1 MIIESRDRV
10 KFFKIIEKIVYGI
23 AALAIVAALAMMI
36 IGAFVNLDKVEKE
49 LLSYM
54 PYFYICATI
63 VLLYKIV
70 VLVFTSFYQIKI
82 EKRKDY
88 LDVILALQRAEEA
101 STKQEDMLEQEL
113 TPFIENVKRLP
124 EGNTDAVIRE
134 IQDRLPE
141 VVQKLVDQR
150 VAEIK
155 QNIAKENEER
165 IQEINVL
172 SANVSDV
179 LERREHLLNLEAEI
193 KRCQEEE
200 QKRRLAKTEEYTML
214 VFSLAGTSVEN
225 VEKVCDSVKL
235 FIETGQVVANKDLYI
250 PLNKKLRNAELK
262 QFVTNIIKYNGK
274 DNLDGDSFLQTAFCE
289 WFSGKKENIAKN
301 YSVLP
306 KDSLVSKEGV
316 EADLVVLKNIV
327 TKND

>member
-1 MIIESRDRV
+1 MV

-155 QNIAKENEER
+155 QNIAKENDVFKKSMSCLQMFLMCWKDGS
-165 IQEINVL
+165 ICSTL
-172 SANVSDV
+172 KLKSSDV
-179 LERREHLLNLEAEI
+179 RKKS
-193 KRCQEEE
+193 KR
-200 QKRRLAKTEEYTML
+200 
-214 VFSLAGTSVEN
+214 G
-225 VEKVCDSVKL
+225 DW
-235 FIETGQVVANKDLYI
+235 
-250 PLNKKLRNAELK
+250 LK
-262 QFVTNIIKYNGK
+262 Q
-274 DNLDGDSFLQTAFCE
+274 
-289 WFSGKKENIAKN
+289 
-301 YSVLP
+301 
-306 KDSLVSKEGV
+306 
-316 EADLVVLKNIV
+316 KNIPCWYSPWLALL
-327 TKND
+327 

>member
-1 MIIESRDRV
+1 MV

-200 QKRRLAKTEEYTML
+200 QKRRLAITEEYTML

>member
-1 MIIESRDRV
+1 MRPISD
-10 KFFKIIEKIVYGI
+10 
-23 AALAIVAALAMMI
+23 AIQACCRHWKAELMN
-36 IGAFVNLDKVEKE
+36 IGAFVNLEKIEKE

-54 PYFYICATI
+54 PYFYIGATI
-63 VLLYKIV
+63 VLFYKIV

-88 LDVILALQRAEEA
+88 LNVILALQKAEEV

-155 QNIAKENEER
+155 QNIAKKNEER

-225 VEKVCDSVKL
+225 VEKVCDVIKL
-235 FIETGQVVANKDLYI
+235 FIETGQVTANKNLCI
-250 PLNKKLRNAELK
+250 PLNKKLRNAEVK
-262 QFVTNIIKYNGK
+262 QFVYNIIRYNGK
-274 DNLDGDSFLQTAFCE
+274 ENLDAESFLQTAFCE

-306 KDSLVSKEGV
+306 KDSLVSKDGV
-316 EADLVVLKNIV
+316 EMDLQQLREALRTNK
-327 TKND
+327 

>member
-1 MIIESRDRV
+1 MANGFYIGDNRKQRYGKV
-10 KFFKIIEKIVYGI
+10 FQKIIEKIVYGI

-124 EGNTDAVIRE
+124 EGNTDAVIRR
-134 IQDRLPE
+134 DSRPSSRSCSK
-141 VVQKLVDQR
+141 VGG
-150 VAEIK
+150 
-155 QNIAKENEER
+155 
-165 IQEINVL
+165 
-172 SANVSDV
+172 S
-179 LERREHLLNLEAEI
+179 
-193 KRCQEEE
+193 
-200 QKRRLAKTEEYTML
+200 
-214 VFSLAGTSVEN
+214 TS
-225 VEKVCDSVKL
+225 
-235 FIETGQVVANKDLYI
+235 G
-250 PLNKKLRNAELK
+250 RN
-262 QFVTNIIKYNGK
+262 
-274 DNLDGDSFLQTAFCE
+274 
-289 WFSGKKENIAKN
+289 
-301 YSVLP
+301 
-306 KDSLVSKEGV
+306 
-316 EADLVVLKNIV
+316 
-327 TKND
+327 

>member
-1 MIIESRDRV
+1 MV

-141 VVQKLVDQR
+141 VVQMFLMCWKDGSICSTLKL
-150 VAEIK
+150 K
-155 QNIAKENEER
+155 
-165 IQEINVL
+165 
-172 SANVSDV
+172 SSDV
-179 LERREHLLNLEAEI
+179 RKKS
-193 KRCQEEE
+193 KR
-200 QKRRLAKTEEYTML
+200 
-214 VFSLAGTSVEN
+214 G
-225 VEKVCDSVKL
+225 DW
-235 FIETGQVVANKDLYI
+235 
-250 PLNKKLRNAELK
+250 LK
-262 QFVTNIIKYNGK
+262 Q
-274 DNLDGDSFLQTAFCE
+274 
-289 WFSGKKENIAKN
+289 
-301 YSVLP
+301 
-306 KDSLVSKEGV
+306 
-316 EADLVVLKNIV
+316 KNIPCWYSPWLALL
-327 TKND
+327 